1 MAPKS
6 KYLFIAS
13 MDVDPAKEALFHE
26 VYNTEHCPELGKI
39 AGVGEI
45 TRFEAQAFQVL
56 IGGQTQTIS
65 PDGQP
70 RFHAMYEIESP
81 EVLSSPAWGEAVE
94 LGRWPEQVR
103 PDTTNRR
110 PPRRRRSEPEEKSA
124 RAGFPVEIEG

>member
-1 MAPKS
+1 MAPRS

-39 AGVGEI
+39 AGVGAI

-56 IGGQTQTIS
+56 IGGQTQNIS
-65 PDGQP
+65 PEGQP

-81 EVLSSPAWGEAVE
+81 EILSSPEWGEAVE

-103 PDTTNRR
+103 PHTTNRR
-110 PPRRRRSEPEEKSA
+110 HTLLRLTYPEQ
-124 RAGFPVEIEG
+124 

>member
-56 IGGQTQTIS
+56 I
-65 PDGQP
+65 
-70 RFHAMYEIESP
+70 
-81 EVLSSPAWGEAVE
+81 
-94 LGRWPEQVR
+94 
-103 PDTTNRR
+103 
-110 PPRRRRSEPEEKSA
+110 
-124 RAGFPVEIEG
+124 

>member
-6 KYLFIAS
+6 KYLLIAS
-13 MDVDPAKEALFHE
+13 MDVESAKEDLFND
-26 VYNTEHCPELGKI
+26 VYNNEHCPELPKVS
-39 AGVGEI
+39 GVGAI

-56 IGGQTQTIS
+56 IGGQTQTVS

-81 EVLSSPAWGEAVE
+81 EVLSSAGWGEAVE

-103 PDTTNRR
+103 PYTTNRR
-110 PPRRRRSEPEEKSA
+110 HTLLRLTFPE
-124 RAGFPVEIEG
+124 

>member
-56 IGGQTQTIS
+56 IGGQTQ
-65 PDGQP
+65 
-70 RFHAMYEIESP
+70 
-81 EVLSSPAWGEAVE
+81 VLSSPAWGEAVE

-103 PDTTNRR
+103 PYTTNRR
-110 PPRRRRSEPEEKSA
+110 HTLLRLTEPE
-124 RAGFPVEIEG
+124 

>member
-13 MDVDPAKEALFHE
+13 MDVDPAKEGLFHE

-39 AGVGEI
+39 SGVGPI
-45 TRFEAQAFQVL
+45 TRFEAQAFQVS
-56 IGGQTQTIS
+56 IGGKTQTVS

-81 EVLSSPAWGEAVE
+81 EILSSPEWGEAVE

-103 PDTTNRR
+103 PFTTNRR
-110 PPRRRRSEPEEKSA
+110 HTLLRLTFPED
-124 RAGFPVEIEG
+124 